1 MSESGASAYTSV
13 WSDCNSRLHVPLEAW
28 VSNQPQTFAS
38 SFVFKKRY
46 IRYHSR
52 ARLHVLT
59 SPSSGAL
66 IKTFIIVEHS
76 LSCVF
81 DGDFEA
87 SKRTQRQQNTTSLQ
101 SCDSDMGS
109 CSVQRLFK
117 EKLQW
122 LKPHVP
128 QQPDQPSSDTP
139 SPPDPVN
146 YSSTLANERVEDQA
160 LIKAIKW
167 IKHFPL

>member
-13 WSDCNSRLHVPLEAW
+13 RSDCNSRLHVPLEACEFQISRRPLQAALSLKKVHSLTLPSSPARTHFSLIRSSDQNVHYCGTFFVLCFW
-28 VSNQPQTFAS
+28 RWFWGPQTD
-38 SFVFKKRY
+38 
-46 IRYHSR
+46 
-52 ARLHVLT
+52 T
-59 SPSSGAL
+59 
-66 IKTFIIVEHS
+66 KTA
-76 LSCVF
+76 
-81 DGDFEA
+81 D
-87 SKRTQRQQNTTSLQ
+87 TTSLQ
-101 SCDSDMGS
+101 SCEFDMGS